1 MSEHPA
7 YRYYVLALLTL
18 TLLFSVADRL
28 VLSILLEDIKQEF
41 LLSDGEL
48 GLLAGFA
55 FTLFY
60 VVAGFPMARLADR
73 KSRKTIIA
81 AALGFWSLMTA
92 LCGLATG
99 FWTLF
104 LARIG
109 VGMGEGGSG
118 PSSQSMLADYF
129 RPGELARAMGFL
141 TLGATLGTAT
151 GLIAGGL
158 FASFFGW
165 RMSFILLGL
174 PGMVL
179 ALILYLTVRDPPRGR
194 YAPGGVASANQRP
207 LAETVQSLLRNK
219 VYLGII
225 AGYAIQIMIGY
236 AIAIWMAPIMLRSFD
251 LSTGEVG
258 FYLGLTFL
266 AGGIPGP
273 ILGGFLNDWLV
284 RRDLRWRAWLPGLAG
299 VACLPPLW
307 FSLTAGALWPFLA
320 LFALAYAVF
329 LLGQAPIL
337 ASIQSSVEPS
347 QRAFAV
353 AFALLFNNLIGQA
366 VSAAVIGWLSDG
378 WRATHGDFALSLAVI
393 AVCAAAGF
401 AGLAIFM
408 WTARQMRAAL

>member
-1 MSEHPA
+1 
-7 YRYYVLALLTL
+7 
-18 TLLFSVADRL
+18 
-28 VLSILLEDIKQEF
+28 
-41 LLSDGEL
+41 
-48 GLLAGFA
+48 
-55 FTLFY
+55 
-60 VVAGFPMARLADR
+60 
-73 KSRKTIIA
+73 
-81 AALGFWSLMTA
+81 
-92 LCGLATG
+92 
-99 FWTLF
+99 
-104 LARIG
+104 
-109 VGMGEGGSG
+109 
-118 PSSQSMLADYF
+118 
-129 RPGELARAMGFL
+129 MGFL

-307 FSLTAGALWPFLA
+307 
-320 LFALAYAVF
+320 
-329 LLGQAPIL
+329 
-337 ASIQSSVEPS
+337 
-347 QRAFAV
+347 
-353 AFALLFNNLIGQA
+353 
-366 VSAAVIGWLSDG
+366 SA
-378 WRATHGDFALSLAVI
+378 
-393 AVCAAAGF
+393 
-401 AGLAIFM
+401 
-408 WTARQMRAAL
+408 